1 MYKHQIPLKILHG
14 IIIGVFS
21 NSKSINKNLYI
32 LPSCNFEYHPI
43 KFNFTYNVITFCL
56 SEMYCKLLYTNPL
69 RTPKT
74 KLSTKNDPIMI
85 KLIK

>member
-1 MYKHQIPLKILHG
+1 M
-14 IIIGVFS
+14 II
-21 NSKSINKNLYI
+21 
-32 LPSCNFEYHPI
+32 
-43 KFNFTYNVITFCL
+43 FCL
-56 SEMYCKLLYTNPL
+56 SEMYCTPCKLLYTNPL